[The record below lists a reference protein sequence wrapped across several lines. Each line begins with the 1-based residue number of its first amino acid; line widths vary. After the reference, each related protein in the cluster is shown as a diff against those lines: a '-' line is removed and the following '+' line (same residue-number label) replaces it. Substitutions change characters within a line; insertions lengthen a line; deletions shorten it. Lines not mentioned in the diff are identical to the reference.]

1 MSIRYYSTLADTA
14 TARRSTVSL
23 RDALFLGQP
32 ADGGLFLPERLPHF
46 TPEQLRAMSAKSYPE
61 IAFDVLWPFV
71 EGTLGE
77 AAFRAILADAYNFE
91 VPLEAAGDNLWLMRL
106 DRGPTASFKDF
117 AARLMARLMTALM
130 GTDQTAPI
138 DQTDKHLHR
147 PAATPP
153 NRHAGLTVLVATSG
167 DTGGAVGHAF
177 RGLPGVA
184 VYILYPGDEVSPA
197 QRRQLD
203 GLGQNVQAVRVSGT
217 FDDCQ
222 RLVKDTFLDPAFAGL
237 GLTSANSI
245 NIGRILPQTVY
256 YFHAW
261 SRLAKDG
268 EAITFSVPSGNF
280 GNSFGCE
287 LARRMGLPVERLILA
302 VNANDEFPRFQQS
315 GNYVPLSPS
324 RACLSNAMN
333 VGNPSNL
340 ARYFSLFG
348 GTLRRDGT
356 TAVQPDLAAMRE
368 ELRSISIS
376 DADTVACMQRWWN
389 ERHVL
394 LEPHGAVGVAA
405 LERLGCGGHGPAV
418 CLETAHPAKF
428 REIVQ
433 DALGFAPANPAALA
447 ELEASPQRFDPLP
460 PDYAAWKKYLLARP
474 VPG

>member
-1 MSIRYYSTLADTA
+1 MPIRYYSTLADSA
-14 TARRSTVSL
+14 AAGRPTVSL

-32 ADGGLFLPERLPHF
+32 ADGGLFMPERLPHF
-46 TPEQLRAMSAKSYPE
+46 TLEQLRAMSAKSYPE

-77 AAFRAILADAYNFE
+77 TQFRAILADAYDFDI
-91 VPLEAAGDNLWLMRL
+91 PLEPVGDNLHLMRL

-117 AARLMARLMTALM
+117 AARLMARLMTALREP
-130 GTDQTAPI
+130 GSP
-138 DQTDKHLHR
+138 
-147 PAATPP
+147 
-153 NRHAGLTVLVATSG
+153 LTVLVATSG

-177 RGLPGVA
+177 RGLPGVS

-203 GLGQNVQAVRVSGT
+203 GLGQNVQAVRVAGT

-237 GLTSANSI
+237 GLSSANSI
-245 NIGRILPQTVY
+245 NVGRILPQSVY
-256 YFHAW
+256 YFYAW
-261 SRLAKDG
+261 SRLAKAG
-268 EAITFSVPSGNF
+268 ETITFSVPSGNF

-302 VNANDEFPRFQQS
+302 VNVNDEFPRFQQT

-340 ARYFSLFG
+340 ARYFNLFG
-348 GTLRRDGT
+348 GTLRRDGS
-356 TAVQPDLAAMRE
+356 TAVQPDLTAMCSA
-368 ELRSISIS
+368 LRSVSIS
-376 DADTVACMQRWWN
+376 DADTVACMRHWWN
-389 ERHVL
+389 ERHIL
-394 LEPHGAVGVAA
+394 LEPHGAVGIAA
-405 LERLGCGGHGPAV
+405 LERLGRGGHGPAV

-433 DALGFAPANPAALA
+433 DALGFEPANPASLE
-447 ELEASPQRFDPLP
+447 ELETSPQRFDPLP
-460 PDYAAWKKYLLARP
+460 PDYAAWKSYLLERKPA
-474 VPG
+474 G